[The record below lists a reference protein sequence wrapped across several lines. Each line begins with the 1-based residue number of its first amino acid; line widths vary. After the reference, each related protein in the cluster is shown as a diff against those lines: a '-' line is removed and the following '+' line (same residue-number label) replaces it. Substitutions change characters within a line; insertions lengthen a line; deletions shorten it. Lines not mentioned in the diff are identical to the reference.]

1 MSSLAS
7 RAKMSMSNLAF
18 FMDYNIIRRCN
29 ECLVDGFCFHLVC
42 IAIGR
47 SFSKQ
52 TNSIVS
58 LADFFSL
65 FALTNSVV
73 LSLDDFLL
81 IACHVYTLCFLGCH
95 TSLEYIPI
103 PIADQA
109 AK

>member
-1 MSSLAS
+1 MNAL
-7 RAKMSMSNLAF
+7 LT
-18 FMDYNIIRRCN
+18 
-29 ECLVDGFCFHLVC
+29 GFVFIWSALLLGGHFPSEQVL
-42 IAIGR
+42 
-47 SFSKQ
+47 
-52 TNSIVS
+52 IVS

-95 TSLEYIPI
+95 TSLGYIPI